1 MRKQQAEIGKGIKP
15 ICKALVTALMAGC
28 MSQAFGSSNFSGV
41 IEEDF
46 SGEATKNKWLMPLPG
61 DGFSTREDRPATNK
75 ACLTAGTQAST
86 PTATVAGSPPGCVEG
101 GRDSPGKGV
110 LRLTPVA
117 GHTVGGIV
125 SDFTFGTKEGV
136 EITFITYTWGGT
148 GADGMTFFLADGSKP
163 ATLGASGGAIGYQC
177 SLENPIFSGVYGGYI
192 GIGIDEWGN
201 FVNERD
207 NTSSGVGGAVNA
219 IGIRGAGSVNHTYI
233 SKHLLQEVY
242 DKFGWGGVPHS
253 VQNRWENLWAS
264 KGWDG
269 IESYSTESYNRF
281 TNICRTGKLTIDSA
295 YLPAGQG
302 SLELSENA
310 TDSRLKLYNYKYLAH
325 KVLPERFAI
334 DLLHKDYEIDPK
346 TKKPKKPLP
355 TSRDMTTPMLYKIR
369 ITPDGKA
376 SVWISY
382 NGGEFQPV
390 MKDFDIV
397 TANGPLPDSFRFGFM
412 GATGGFTNN
421 HEVTCFKAAPATQSE
436 GSADV
441 NLPDAKLV
449 SGAQVY
455 LSFFN
460 KVHWYGNL
468 TAQNILRK
476 ADGTYTIQ
484 PAANWDAACNLTG
497 GKCDRTGEPNVSKQ
511 AARKL
516 FTWAGSAG
524 VPLEWSNLDSSQQ
537 NALSSPGEPPAM
549 AEARLNYLKGNTDLE
564 VGRGGSFRPRKN
576 LLGDIIN
583 SSPVWMGYPNSKNLS
598 TTGWQDK
605 RYPGT
610 AMKENGS
617 QTYAKFADSNRTRT
631 NIVLAGSNDGFLH
644 AFRSGRYNAAGQF
657 ENTNNDGQEV
667 FAYIPG
673 SVLSRM
679 HNKTDPALDFFS
691 TQYAHNYYNDAPVG
705 TGDVF
710 YGGQWHTWAMGGL
723 GAGGDTVY
731 ALDVTDPDSFS
742 ASNVLGEWSRSSG
755 GEWGNLGN
763 TYGTPVFGRFH
774 DGNWGAVFGNGWC
787 STADAANGNCTASN
801 GPAGIYVMS
810 IDQNTGRPSFKF
822 ISTGEIGTPDSPNGI
837 AYVTPVDLDA
847 DNIYDYAYA
856 GDIKGNVWRFNLL
869 SKDSNAWVSQPQK
882 IFTTSSNQPIST
894 KIVVTRM
901 NPKDASG
908 DVILNF
914 GTGMRKEGYLGNK
927 TTYAAG
933 QQSIYGIRDKTALS
947 FSMASGTNT
956 AQVNRGQMQ
965 EQTVHASGNKDQLSN
980 MKIDWDKKSGW
991 YLDLT
996 QVTINGK
1003 TEYEQ
1008 VIYNPYLENGKY
1020 LIVNTFIDGSNPVLS
1035 CSTVQSSGYTYPL
1048 ESTSGSG
1055 LRGFFDKNFT
1065 DAAYRK
1071 QLDAVGSPILIRTTD
1086 DKLLLLTKDEQGKV
1100 NFNEI
1105 YLSRENPLIRRISW
1119 REIF

>member
-1 MRKQQAEIGKGIKP
+1 MKTTMRKQQAEIGKGIKP
-15 ICKALVTALMAGC
+15 ICKALVAALMAGC
-28 MSQAFGSSNFSGV
+28 VSQAFGSSNFSGV

-46 SGEATKNKWLMPLPG
+46 SGGTTKNKWLMPLPG
-61 DGFSTREDRPATNK
+61 DGFSMDGKITNI

-86 PTATVAGSPPGCVEG
+86 PTATVAGSPPGCKDAG
-101 GRDSPGKGV
+101 SRDNPGKGV
-110 LRLTPVA
+110 LRLTPVNWQQ
-117 GHTVGGIV
+117 VGGIV

-163 ATLGASGGAIGYQC
+163 ATLGASGGSIGYQC
-177 SLENPIFSGVYGGYI
+177 SNGNPIFSGVYGGYI

-207 NTSSGVGGAVNA
+207 NTSSGVGFERNA

-233 SKHLLQEVY
+233 SKHLLQEIY
-242 DKFGWGGVPHS
+242 DKFGWGSVPRS
-253 VQNRWENLWAS
+253 VQKRWEDSWSS
-264 KGWDG
+264 KGSDG
-269 IESYSTESYNRF
+269 IERYSRDSYNRF
-281 TNICRTGKLTIDSA
+281 TNICRSGKLTIGSA
-295 YLPAGQG
+295 YLPAGRG
-302 SLELSENA
+302 PLELSENA

-325 KVLPERFAI
+325 KVLSERFAV
-334 DLLHKDYEIDPK
+334 DLEHPRYQGKKFEDLPK
-346 TKKPKKPLP
+346 
-355 TSRDMTTPMLYKIR
+355 SRDMTTPMLYKIR

-397 TANGPLPDSFRFGFM
+397 NENGPLPESFRFGFM
-412 GATGGFTNN
+412 GATGGFMNN
-421 HEVTCFKAAPATQSE
+421 HEVMCFKAAPATQSE

-476 ADGTYTIQ
+476 ADGTYTVQ
-484 PAANWDAACNLTG
+484 PNANWDAACVLTG
-497 GKCDRTGEPNVSKQ
+497 GKCDRTGEQNVSKQ

-516 FTWAGSAG
+516 FTWSNFAG

-537 NALSSPGEPPAM
+537 NALSSPGEPRAM

-564 VGRGGSFRPRKN
+564 VGRSSGNFRPRKN

-598 TTGWQDK
+598 TAGWRDK

-610 AMKENGS
+610 GMKENNG
-617 QTYAKFADSNRTRT
+617 QAYTAFANLNRTRT
-631 NIVLAGSNDGFLH
+631 NIVFAGSNDGFLH
-644 AFRSGRYNAAGQF
+644 AFRSGRYNAAGQV

-679 HNKTDPALDFFS
+679 HNKTDPALDFFN

-710 YGGQWHTWAMGGL
+710 YGGEWHTWVMGGL

-731 ALDVTDPDSFS
+731 ALDVTKPDSFS
-742 ASNVLGEWSRSSG
+742 ASNVVGEWSGSPR
-755 GEWGNLGN
+755 GEWSHLGN

-810 IDQNTGRPSFKF
+810 IDQDTGRPSFKF
-822 ISTGEIGTPDSPNGI
+822 ISTGEAGTPDSPNGI

-882 IFTTSSNQPIST
+882 IFAASSGQPIST

-927 TTYAAG
+927 TTYAKG
-933 QQSIYGIRDKTALS
+933 QQSIYGVRDKTALS
-947 FSMASGTNT
+947 FSMVSGTNT
-956 AQVNRGQMQ
+956 AQVNRSQMQ
-965 EQTVHASGNKDQLSN
+965 EQKVHAGGIKDQLSN
-980 MKIDWDKKSGW
+980 IKIDWDTKSGW

-1065 DAAYRK
+1065 DSSYRK

-1100 NFNEI
+1100 SLNEV
-1105 YLSRENPLIRRISW
+1105 YLSRGNPLVRRISW

>member
-1 MRKQQAEIGKGIKP
+1 MRKQQAEVGGRVKP
-15 ICKALVTALMAGC
+15 ICKALAAALMAGYAL
-28 MSQAFGSSNFSGV
+28 QAFGSSNFNGV

-46 SGEATKNKWLMPLPG
+46 SGGITKNKWLMPLPG
-61 DGFSTREDRPATNK
+61 DGFSTGGKVTNV

-86 PTATVAGSPPGCVEG
+86 PTATVAGSPPGCTNAG
-101 GRDSPGKGV
+101 SRDDPGKGV
-110 LRLTPVA
+110 LRLTPVYWQQ
-117 GHTVGGIV
+117 VGGIV

-136 EITFITYTWGGT
+136 EITFITYTWGGD

-163 ATLGASGGAIGYQC
+163 ATLGASGGSIGYQC
-177 SLENPIFSGVYGGYI
+177 SNINPIVSGVYGGYI
-192 GIGIDEWGN
+192 GIGIDEFGN
-201 FVNERD
+201 FVNHQPD
-207 NTSSGVGGAVNA
+207 NTSSGAGFARNA
-219 IGIRGAGSVNHTYI
+219 IGIRGAGSINHTYI
-233 SKHLLQEVY
+233 SEHLLQEVY
-242 DKFGWGGVPHS
+242 DKFGWGGVPPS
-253 VQNRWENLWAS
+253 VQKRWKDLWAS
-264 KGWDG
+264 KGPDG
-269 IESYSTESYNRF
+269 VERYSAESHKRF
-281 TNICRTGKLTIDSA
+281 TNICRSGKLTIDSA

-302 SLELSENA
+302 ALELSEGA
-310 TDSRLKLYNYKYLAH
+310 ADPRLKLYNYKYLAH
-325 KVLPERFAI
+325 KVLDQHTMPI
-334 DLLHKDYEIDPK
+334 YSKVS
-346 TKKPKKPLP
+346 
-355 TSRDMTTPMLYKIR
+355 SRTAAVPILYKIR

-382 NGGEFQPV
+382 NGGEFQPI
-390 MKDFDIV
+390 MKDFDII
-397 TANGPLPDSFRFGFM
+397 AGNAPLPDSFRFGFM
-412 GATGGFTNN
+412 GSTGGSMNN
-421 HEVTCFKAAPATQSE
+421 HEVMCFKAAPATQSE

-497 GKCDRTGEPNVSKQ
+497 GKCDRTGKQNVSKQ
-511 AARKL
+511 SVRKL

-537 NALSSPGEPPAM
+537 NALSSPGESPAM
-549 AEARLNYLKGNTDLE
+549 AQDRLNYLKGNTDLE
-564 VGRGGSFRPRKN
+564 VGRGSGSFRPRKN

-583 SSPVWMGYPNSKNLS
+583 SSPVWMGYPNDKNLS
-598 TTGWQDK
+598 TTSWQDK
-605 RYPGT
+605 RYPST
-610 AMKENGS
+610 AMKENGG
-617 QTYAKFADSNRTRT
+617 QIYATFANLNRTRT
-631 NIVLAGSNDGFLH
+631 NIVFAGSNDGFLH

-679 HNKTDPALDFFS
+679 HNKTDTALDFFS

-710 YGGQWHTWAMGGL
+710 YDGQWHTWVMGGL

-731 ALDVTDPDSFS
+731 ALNVTDPDSFS
-742 ASNVLGEWSRSSG
+742 ASNVLGEWSSSPV
-755 GEWGNLGN
+755 GEWSHLGN

-810 IDQNTGRPSFKF
+810 IDQNNGSPSFKF
-822 ISTGEIGTPDSPNGI
+822 ISTGEAGTPDSPNGI

-1020 LIVNTFIDGSNPVLS
+1020 LIVNTFIDGSSPVLS
-1035 CSTVQSSGYTYPL
+1035 CSTVQSSGYTYPF